1 VTRAGLVG
9 TGLLGGSVGLA
20 LRRAGID
27 VRGYDRDPV
36 SAARAVELGVLDEAV
51 PTLADAAAGADVV
64 FVAVPVGAI
73 AGAVVEALD
82 AGANVVTDVGSVTL
96 PAVATAQAERPDR
109 AARYVGGHPMAGT

>member
-64 FVAVPVGAI
+64 FVAVG
-73 AGAVVEALD
+73 
-82 AGANVVTDVGSVTL
+82 T
-96 PAVATAQAERPDR
+96 
-109 AARYVGGHPMAGT
+109 RYLFMYSHMYLSFRSIQF